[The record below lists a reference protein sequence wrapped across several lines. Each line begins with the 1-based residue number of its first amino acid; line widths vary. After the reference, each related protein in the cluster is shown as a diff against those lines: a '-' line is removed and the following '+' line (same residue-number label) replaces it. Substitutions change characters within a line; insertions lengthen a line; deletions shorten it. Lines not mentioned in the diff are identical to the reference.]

1 MSFDFHTVFPGEIFV
16 MLVMALVATVP
27 GFFRYRSFRGLGFYL
42 AIIAQSAY
50 LLAYCIVENKVSVVG
65 VLFFLGLI
73 VYAALNVVSDHFGE
87 KVGFTDEEVT
97 KGRKS
102 FGISFLTWIGCS
114 ILYTAIFTPL
124 LYRTLAG
131 GMNISSGASSYSIT
145 MLGCTPV
152 LWICVLLIAGQLSL
166 SFNKTK
172 TGGKFPMKGFHRF
185 VRYPKELFTLVLW
198 LACFCTVF
206 LFGTRDLQLMILP
219 VVAHVAMIVV
229 QICDLK
235 KKEAV
240 DDATYGDDENYREYV
255 TYTSILIPFIPWN
268 SLQKKHAWEDDE
280 DAALKAE

>member
-1 MSFDFHTVFPGEIFV
+1 MSFDFYTVFPSEFFV
-16 MLVMALVATVP
+16 MLAMALVATVP

-42 AIIAQSAY
+42 ALIAQSAY
-50 LLAYCIVENKVSVVG
+50 LLAYCIVESKVSVVG

-73 VYAALNVVSDHFGE
+73 VYAALNVVGDHFAE
-87 KVGFTDEEVT
+87 KVGFSDEEVA
-97 KGRKS
+97 KGRKP

-114 ILYTAIFTPL
+114 LLYTAILTPL

-131 GMNISSGASSYSIT
+131 GMSFNGPTSSYSIT

-166 SFNKTK
+166 SFNKMK

-198 LACFCTVF
+198 LASFCTVF
-206 LFGTRDLQLMILP
+206 VFGTRDLQRMILP
-219 VVAHVAMIVV
+219 VVGYVALIVV
-229 QICDLK
+229 QIRDLK
-235 KKEAV
+235 KKEAE

-255 TYTSILIPFIPWN
+255 TYTSILLPFIPWN
-268 SLQKKHAWEDDE
+268 TLQKKHAWEDGE
-280 DAALKAE
+280 DNN